1 MLTMMLIGI
10 MPIALTTQVMRI
22 MPNMPI
28 MPAIANDVIA
38 ACNDDTKADS
48 AYNAKNA
55 SDATNA
61 NERN

>member
-1 MLTMMLIGI
+1 
-10 MPIALTTQVMRI
+10 